1 MELKRQL
8 GEMERLDTFL
18 KYLRCGDATSYL
30 FNWSRHQMYRSELH
44 DFSFFKKDIDVQL
57 DAKLVGS
64 LSVVVEEEEIPSVV
78 PGPKMPASTS
88 SSPHTS
94 PLKKS
99 NKSRMSVY
107 SLKSNLDRS
116 KVQRRTS
123 VSPCLFSTCS
133 KHTVLTIVSKDLF
146 AEALGALDHAS
157 IQDDEDFDSE
167 IA

>member
-1 MELKRQL
+1 MSVLTGDEMELKRQL

-64 LSVVVEEEEIPSVV
+64 LSVVVEEEGTVGGA
-78 PGPKMPASTS
+78 PGPLHPKVPSSTLS
-88 SSPHTS
+88 TPHTS
-94 PLKKS
+94 PLKKN

-123 VSPCLFSTCS
+123 VRLCLSQ
-133 KHTVLTIVSKDLF
+133 
-146 AEALGALDHAS
+146 HANGTS
-157 IQDDEDFDSE
+157 YLL
-167 IA
+167 